1 MYKIKT
7 DKKNELFL
15 CVIYRSPN
23 SRDDNNKQL
32 LDLIVNLCD
41 KRVDTL
47 LFIGCGIGTGTVFTL
62 DNGKSQS
69 ATLARRHAACGRVP
83 KWRVRV

>member
-15 CVIYRSPN
+15 CVIYRCPN

-32 LDLIVNLCD
+32 LDLIVELYD
-41 KRVDTL
+41 KRVDEL
-47 LFIGCGIGTGTVFTL
+47 LFIG
-62 DNGKSQS
+62 
-69 ATLARRHAACGRVP
+69 
-83 KWRVRV
+83 

>member
-23 SRDDNNKQL
+23 SRDDDNEQF
-32 LDLIVNLCD
+32 LDLIVELSD
-41 KRVDTL
+41 KRVDEL
-47 LFIGCGIGTGTVFTL
+47 KFIG
-62 DNGKSQS
+62 
-69 ATLARRHAACGRVP
+69 
-83 KWRVRV
+83 